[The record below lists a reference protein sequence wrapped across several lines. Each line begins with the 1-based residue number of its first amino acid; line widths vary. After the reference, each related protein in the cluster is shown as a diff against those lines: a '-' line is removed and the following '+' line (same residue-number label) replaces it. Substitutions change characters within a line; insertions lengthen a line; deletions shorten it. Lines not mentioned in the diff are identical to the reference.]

1 MSQSTALVDALK
13 QVLRKHRVTYAQVA
27 KHLGLSEGSVKRLFS
42 SGGMTLER
50 LESICELVDVELSDL
65 FHEYERGRTHISHLT
80 VEQEKELVASPRLL
94 LVAMCVRNHIAF
106 EDMVNQYQL
115 TEAECIQALANLDRL
130 KFLDLLPG
138 NRIKM
143 RIAPDFHWLP
153 NGPVV
158 QYYAKRVQED
168 FFNSRFTGDHEA
180 RRFVTGMLS
189 RASREILLRK
199 IDHWSQEFA
208 QLQREDLGLAVDER
222 TNVGLLLATR
232 PWKLEEF
239 ASSERNVRAGGAG

>member
-13 QVLRKHRVTYAQVA
+13 QVLRKYRVTYAQVA
-27 KHLGLSEGSVKRLFS
+27 NHLGLSEGSVKRLFS

-50 LESICELVDVELSDL
+50 LESICDLVNIELSDL
-65 FHEYERGRTHISHLT
+65 FQEYERGRAHISHLT

-94 LVAMCVRNHIAF
+94 LVAMCARNHVAF

-115 TEAECIQALANLDRL
+115 TEAECIQALAKLDRL

-168 FFNSRFTGDHEA
+168 FFSSRFTGQHEA

-208 QLQREDLGLAVDER
+208 QLQREDLGLAMDER

-232 PWKLEEF
+232 PWNLGEF
-239 ASSERNVRAGGAG
+239 ASSERNVQKR

>member
-1 MSQSTALVDALK
+1 MRQSTALVDVLK
-13 QVLRKHRVTYAQVA
+13 QVLRKQRVTYARVA

-42 SGGMTLER
+42 SGGITLER
-50 LESICELVDVELSDL
+50 LESICDLVDVELSDL
-65 FHEYERGRTHISHLT
+65 FQEYERGRSHISHLT

-94 LVAMCVRNHIAF
+94 LVAMCARNHVAF
-106 EDMVNQYQL
+106 EDIINRYEL
-115 TEAECIQALANLDRL
+115 TEAECIQALAKLDRL

-158 QYYAKRVQED
+158 EYYAKRVQED
-168 FFNSRFTGDHEA
+168 FFSSRFTGDYEA
-180 RRFVTGMLS
+180 RRFFTGMLS
-189 RASREILLRK
+189 KASREILARK

-222 TNVGLLLATR
+222 INVGLLLATR
-232 PWKLEEF
+232 PWTLEEF
-239 ASSERNVRAGGAG
+239 ATSEREARKGGG